1 MITIFSSVDPETSDI
16 NNTVESCYIDKV
28 RTVHS
33 QGAFGSR
40 GYQSPWLIEEAEKN
54 LLRTHT
60 TAVSARMLHA
70 LSKKVGTLVLFKGAR
85 VALMGWESHSSSIIK
100 TSFKTKKKGI
110 AMNVI
115 LCYITINDNNDVN
128 KDQFYERPQSII
140 PKCPGKDLIFL
151 MGDIIDKVGMDNTGY
166 EDTMR

>member
-1 MITIFSSVDPETSDI
+1 MCCCIVNSEINCDLIIASFLLSSWAIITIFSSVDPEISDI

-70 LSKKVGTLVLFKGAR
+70 LSKKVG
-85 VALMGWESHSSSIIK
+85 E
-100 TSFKTKKKGI
+100 
-110 AMNVI
+110 
-115 LCYITINDNNDVN
+115 
-128 KDQFYERPQSII
+128 
-140 PKCPGKDLIFL
+140 IFL
-151 MGDIIDKVGMDNTGY
+151 QR
-166 EDTMR
+166 E